1 MRKWLLGLLA
11 FSALAG
17 VAFLVSPWPSIM
29 AIRAAFNSGAATA
42 SKKLEQHLPAG
53 VISSTHRYDANDPAA
68 FLDIHRPA
76 TANLDGPAIVWIH
89 GGGFVSGQ
97 RSDIT
102 NYAKVLAGQG
112 FTVVNV
118 DYTIA
123 PEATYPGPIRQV
135 STALSFL
142 LQRKVELGLGSARF
156 VLAGDSAGAQI
167 AAQTAAVISN
177 PNYARLVG
185 IRTDIKPEQL
195 AGTLLYCGVYDI
207 SGMGKDGGVLGW
219 FVGSAGWAYSG
230 RRDWREDALF
240 QTMSVAPHITKAY
253 PPAFVSAGNA
263 DPLGPQSVAIAQAI
277 GKAGVPVET
286 LFFPPG
292 YKPPLGHEYQFDL
305 DTDAGRLAL
314 EKSVAWLRS
323 LSQPGANESPA
334 ISG

>member
-1 MRKWLLGLLA
+1 MRKWLLGILA
-11 FSALAG
+11 FSALVSA
-17 VAFLVSPWPSIM
+17 AFLVSPWPSIM
-29 AIRAAFNSGAATA
+29 AIRAVFNSGAATA

-53 VISSTHRYDANDPAA
+53 VTSSSHRYDANDPAA
-68 FLDIHRPA
+68 VLDIHRAA
-76 TANLDGPAIVWIH
+76 TANRDGPVIVWIH
-89 GGGFVSGQ
+89 GGGFVSGR

-112 FTVVNV
+112 FTVINV

-142 LQRKVELGLGSARF
+142 LQRKDELSLGAARF

-167 AAQTAAVISN
+167 AAQTAAVVTN
-177 PNYARLVG
+177 PDYARLVG
-185 IRTDIKPEQL
+185 ITPGVMPEQL

-230 RRDWREDALF
+230 RRDWREDPMF

-253 PPAFVSAGNA
+253 PPTFISAGNA
-263 DPLGPQSVAIAQAI
+263 DPLGPQSVAIAEAI
-277 GKAGVPVET
+277 SKAGVPVER
-286 LFFPPG
+286 LFFPPD

-314 EKSVAWLRS
+314 EKSVTWLRS
-323 LSQPGANESPA
+323 LSRPSANESRA
-334 ISG
+334 ISE